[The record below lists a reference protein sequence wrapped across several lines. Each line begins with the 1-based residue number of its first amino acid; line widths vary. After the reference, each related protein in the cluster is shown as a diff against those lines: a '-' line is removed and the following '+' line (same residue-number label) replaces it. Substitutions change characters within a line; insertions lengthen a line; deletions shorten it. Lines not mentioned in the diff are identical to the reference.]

1 MQPPSNIAR
10 KKTGHGITLSVLLHL
25 SFLLPFIVIAFPVL
39 RFAKELPPT
48 EELAKELSPAEE
60 SKAPSSL
67 DEVDAMMVDIL
78 SFSENEPESLAPS
91 KFLGINGTRQT
102 LEFEEDAPDS
112 VPRTDLVE
120 SLEPAKEAEKEI
132 AAKEERD
139 GEAKAPLKK
148 ATEER
153 PAQHEQA
160 QREQTQRPP
169 SIESITQE
177 EEKAQ
182 ETTEPVQAGTETA
195 TAMGEA
201 ILSRKAS
208 LKTPA
213 TAMSEP
219 AKAPATSEP
228 AEAVASK
235 LPPATGEE
243 RTLISASDDVVSSPE
258 AAHHLGQKKTTAPEG
273 PLGELLQTMRERNS
287 RLDRALRDAPEE
299 ELRKF
304 RVQSIL
310 RLQDAAAQGY
320 AHAQHGLAEMLM
332 RGTPGE
338 IPEEAKKLLTR
349 AAKSGYVEAQVLL
362 GYLAASGKSE
372 KRDLAE
378 ALAWIQLAAE
388 RGHKTARYGAKR
400 LEKLL
405 TIEEIIQ
412 ARQRTQRYRYFETSV
427 TPAVTGIDDE
437 RTPDEVLR
445 DASAAGNAELVQIM
459 LARGADPNAIDDSG
473 RSALINA
480 AWRGR
485 KKVIELLL
493 EKGTDLTIRDREGLS
508 AINWAGVN
516 GHSDVIYLLGKAG
529 ANLNNRDN
537 DNLTPLMRA
546 AWNGHT
552 KAVAALLSEGA
563 NPNLQTPSGK
573 SALDFADKEGYTL
586 IQKML
591 QKAIQP

>member
-1 MQPPSNIAR
+1 
-10 KKTGHGITLSVLLHL
+10 
-25 SFLLPFIVIAFPVL
+25 
-39 RFAKELPPT
+39 
-48 EELAKELSPAEE
+48 
-60 SKAPSSL
+60 
-67 DEVDAMMVDIL
+67 MMVDIL

-91 KFLGINGTRQT
+91 KFLGIDGTRQT

-112 VPRTDLVE
+112 VPRTDLIE
-120 SLEPAKEAEKEI
+120 SLEPAKEAEKET

-160 QREQTQRPP
+160 QRPP
-169 SIESITQE
+169 SMEPITQE

-213 TAMSEP
+213 TA
-219 AKAPATSEP
+219 TSEP

-243 RTLISASDDVVSSPE
+243 RTLISASDDVVPSPK
-258 AAHHLGQKKTTAPEG
+258 AVHHPRPKKTTAPEG
-273 PLGELLQTMRERNS
+273 SLGKLLQAMRERNS

-320 AHAQHGLAEMLM
+320 AHAQHGLAEILM

-349 AAKSGYVEAQVLL
+349 AAKSGYVEAQILL

-378 ALAWIQLAAE
+378 ALAWMQLAAE

-400 LEKLL
+400 LEKLM

-459 LARGADPNAIDDSG
+459 LARGADPNAIDNSG

-485 KKVIELLL
+485 KKIVELLL

-529 ANLNNRDN
+529 ANLNSRDN

-591 QKAIQP
+591 QKAMQP